1 MKVIAFNKPMEENG
15 YLAINYQ
22 ADFYFEGH
30 KFISVEQFFYY
41 QKALTFKDEYRCKK
55 ILETDNSRDYIELSK
70 GIVNYDDKIWSGRKQ
85 IVLYLGNL
93 AKFKQ
98 NQILTDKLL
107 ETGDAL
113 IALCNKTDKVN
124 GIGYNREDSRIYKT
138 KNWLG
143 TNLHGFS
150 LMEVRR
156 TLKEEIL
163 WKKD

>member
-1 MKVIAFNKPMEENG
+1 MKVIGFNKPQQENG
-15 YLAINYQ
+15 YLSIEYIAPFTLDNLSFHTVQ
-22 ADFYFEGH
+22 QYF
-30 KFISVEQFFYY
+30 IY

-55 ILETDNSRDYIELSK
+55 ILETYDSK
-70 GIVNYDDKIWSGRKQ
+70 QLALFEKDITNYDDKIFTGRKQ

-98 NQILTDKLL
+98 NPQLKQQLL
-107 ETGDAL
+107 DTEDSV
-113 IALCNKTDKVN
+113 IALCNKHDLIN

-150 LMEVRR
+150 LMEVRN
-156 TLKEEIL
+156 TLRKEG
-163 WKKD
+163 